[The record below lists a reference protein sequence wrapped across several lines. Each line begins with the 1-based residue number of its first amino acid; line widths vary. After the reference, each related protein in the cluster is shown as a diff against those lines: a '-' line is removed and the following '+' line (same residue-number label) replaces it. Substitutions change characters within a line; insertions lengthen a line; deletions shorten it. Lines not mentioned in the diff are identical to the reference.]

1 MTLGQVVKSAR
12 KRKGWTQE
20 RLGKEVNLGQA
31 TISALENDDLGSRLD
46 PHILI
51 EISEALEDPS
61 IVVRHCDSCKI
72 RVHLLNECFDVKEGD
87 RRDLAIIGT
96 QIRKEL
102 ENACSTLDDLMADF
116 SETLREDSP
125 EEHEKLRKLFQSL
138 SDAERCIRILSYQL
152 LLNRLL

>member
-1 MTLGQVVKSAR
+1 MTLGQVVKNAR

-46 PHILI
+46 PDILI
-51 EISEALEDPS
+51 EISKVLEDPS
-61 IVVRHCDSCKI
+61 IVARQCEFCKI
-72 RVHLLNECFDVKEGD
+72 RAHLLNRCFNVKEGD
-87 RRDLAIIGT
+87 RRDLAIIGM

-102 ENACSTLDDLMADF
+102 ENACSMLDDLMADF
-116 SETLREDSP
+116 SESIHEDSP

-152 LLNRLL
+152 MLNRLL